1 MSPLAESRVFRQIRQ
16 IAQFATGSLTS
27 YASEI
32 ATFALLVKVLFKSE
46 ADGLVIFSMVFA
58 RAVSIIV
65 QYSINRFFVFRS
77 RIRLG
82 ISFPRYLAVNLGLLS
97 ISYLLVRFFHNRMTL
112 DITLVKMSVD
122 LVLFFVNYLLQRLF
136 VFEYGPVVK
145 VFVHPLLHLRHEKP
159 GAPSGKEYKDH
170 DPR

>member
-1 MSPLAESRVFRQIRQ
+1 MSPLAESRVFRQVRQ
-16 IAQFATGSLTS
+16 IAQFATGSLAS
-27 YASEI
+27 YGSEI
-32 ATFALLVKVLFKSE
+32 VTFTLLVKILFRSE
-46 ADGLVIFSMVFA
+46 AEGLVIASMVFA
-58 RAVSIIV
+58 RAVSIVV

-97 ISYLLVRFFHNRMTL
+97 ISYLLIRFFRSRMAL

-136 VFEYGPVVK
+136 VFGYGPVVK
-145 VFVHPLLHLRHEKP
+145 VFVHPLPRLRHGKP
-159 GAPSGKEYKDH
+159 EVPFDKGSEGH
-170 DPR
+170 GPR